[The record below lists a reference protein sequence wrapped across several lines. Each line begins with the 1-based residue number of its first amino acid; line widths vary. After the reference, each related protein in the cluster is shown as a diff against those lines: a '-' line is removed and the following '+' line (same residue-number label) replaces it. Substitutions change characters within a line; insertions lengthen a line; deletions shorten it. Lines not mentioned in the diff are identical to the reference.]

1 MSKLKKKPVKA
12 KAKAKTAK
20 AKAKPKAKAAKTK
33 KSEAA
38 GFRFESVKNG
48 YKVYKRGKFLGEIIP
63 SREPTGRH
71 CFYLGLDR
79 RKTPRT
85 YRGKLKS
92 AEALEAIDKLISDA
106 KSKKWKPEILVV
118 NAWDYRPTASDQ
130 W

>member
-1 MSKLKKKPVKA
+1 MSKLKKKP
-12 KAKAKTAK
+12 AK
-20 AKAKPKAKAAKTK
+20 AKAKPKAKAKAKAKPKAKAKAK
-33 KSEAA
+33 KPTAA
-38 GFRFESVKNG
+38 GFRFESVKHG
-48 YKVYKRGKFLGEIIP
+48 YKVYKRGKLLGEIIP